1 MQLVR
6 LRSPD
11 PYAFKFNYAIDSSH
25 VYLNLTISNGRANNN
40 IGYVQN
46 AYQIPNYFTS
56 VRRIYKNNANSL
68 RLSMKDPS
76 APVTAFFNVKLTDKL
91 GEVFSLT
98 NVWADGK
105 SVNIPP
111 VTVGTF

>member
-1 MQLVR
+1 
-6 LRSPD
+6 
-11 PYAFKFNYAIDSSH
+11 
-25 VYLNLTISNGRANNN
+25 
-40 IGYVQN
+40 
-46 AYQIPNYFTS
+46 
-56 VRRIYKNNANSL
+56 
-68 RLSMKDPS
+68 MKDPS